1 MKKILFEGCGTAIVT
16 PFDENGVNYE
26 EFKKLIE
33 NQVEND
39 VDSIIVC
46 GTTGEA
52 STMTK
57 EEKKQTIKFA
67 VDTVNKR
74 TKVIAGTGSNNTL
87 EAIEMSKYAES
98 VGVDGILV
106 VTPYYN
112 KTTQKGLVAHYT
124 EIANAV
130 DIPIILYNVPSR
142 TGVNIL
148 PETCLELSKIENIV
162 AIKEASGNIS
172 QVTKI
177 ATLCGEDLSIY
188 SGNDDQIIPVL
199 SLGGKGV
206 ISVLSNIMPKYTHD
220 MVRKYLDGNVTE
232 ACKMQLNVLDLIEV
246 LFCEVNPIPVKY
258 ALNLMGYNYGIP
270 RLPLIELS
278 YENKIRMKDIMEKH
292 GLI

>member
-1 MKKILFEGCGTAIVT
+1 MKKILFEGCGTAIAT

-57 EEKKQTIKFA
+57 DEKKQTIKFA
-67 VDTVNKR
+67 VDIVNKR

-112 KTTQKGLVAHYT
+112 KTTQQLM
-124 EIANAV
+124 
-130 DIPIILYNVPSR
+130 
-142 TGVNIL
+142 
-148 PETCLELSKIENIV
+148 
-162 AIKEASGNIS
+162 
-172 QVTKI
+172 TK
-177 ATLCGEDLSIY
+177 L
-188 SGNDDQIIPVL
+188 
-199 SLGGKGV
+199 
-206 ISVLSNIMPKYTHD
+206 
-220 MVRKYLDGNVTE
+220 
-232 ACKMQLNVLDLIEV
+232 
-246 LFCEVNPIPVKY
+246 
-258 ALNLMGYNYGIP
+258 
-270 RLPLIELS
+270 
-278 YENKIRMKDIMEKH
+278 
-292 GLI
+292 